1 MTERD
6 AILASSP
13 PSAETVHLS
22 APGPHQ
28 SVVQCL
34 PKEIRNLLAGGVAGM
49 VAKSVVAPID
59 RIKILYQ
66 VTSAHFRIRDVPR
79 VAAEIVRTEG
89 VAALWKGNVATMLRV
104 FPYSGIQFMV
114 FDRIKRHFLLERQR
128 EDMSER
134 ETEASQWLRDG
145 NRSLDTDPAAAAAAA
160 AAAAEAAA
168 EAAEDDDARSSVHN
182 SGLTPLESM
191 LGGSTAGVI
200 SVSCTYPLDLTRA
213 QLAVLKKTTG
223 ANARPQGFVSVL
235 TKNYESGGA
244 RGLYRGINPTLL
256 GILPYSGVAFTI
268 NEQAKRKITSFTG
281 RDPTT
286 LERMQCG
293 ALAGLVAQA
302 MTYPLEVT
310 RRRMQTVGV
319 VHAPSAECAVGVLGG
334 TVAPASQAH
343 PAMQALDHA
352 ASRRSAAVASSVAEP
367 DMIATI
373 SGVFREQG
381 LRGLFKG
388 VSVNFFKGPV
398 AFSISFTTFDMVQG
412 FLEGETW

>member
-1 MTERD
+1 
-6 AILASSP
+6 
-13 PSAETVHLS
+13 
-22 APGPHQ
+22 
-28 SVVQCL
+28 
-34 PKEIRNLLAGGVAGM
+34 
-49 VAKSVVAPID
+49 
-59 RIKILYQ
+59 
-66 VTSAHFRIRDVPR
+66 
-79 VAAEIVRTEG
+79 
-89 VAALWKGNVATMLRV
+89 
-104 FPYSGIQFMV
+104 
-114 FDRIKRHFLLERQR
+114 
-128 EDMSER
+128 
-134 ETEASQWLRDG
+134 
-145 NRSLDTDPAAAAAAA
+145 
-160 AAAAEAAA
+160 
-168 EAAEDDDARSSVHN
+168 
-182 SGLTPLESM
+182 
-191 LGGSTAGVI
+191 
-200 SVSCTYPLDLTRA
+200 
-213 QLAVLKKTTG
+213 
-223 ANARPQGFVSVL
+223 
-235 TKNYESGGA
+235 
-244 RGLYRGINPTLL
+244 
-256 GILPYSGVAFTI
+256 
-268 NEQAKRKITSFTG
+268 
-281 RDPTT
+281 
-286 LERMQCG
+286 MQCG